1 MKPARIVA
9 ALVVGALLCAATSP
23 ARAQEAPSGEEAKTR
38 EKGPI
43 ERATDVV
50 GNIGQCRQ
58 PGDNPINAGCG
69 IRLFH
74 KAGNILRDAG
84 VEPEAAPRL
93 WWTIYEGLGTG
104 FAQLGKFD
112 KALSFYKLAGAIADA
127 PPRAREESAYYV
139 GRTQHELG
147 RIDEAIHTF
156 DTLFSLNKGWL
167 EQAERDPRLADLRR
181 TEQWRNMMRYY
192 VKAAERESGT
202 PPADSSD
209 SK

>member
-9 ALVVGALLCAATSP
+9 ALAAGALLCGAASP
-23 ARAQEAPSGEEAKTR
+23 ARAQEPQPDESSPKRTQ

-69 IRLFH
+69 IQLFH

-112 KALSFYKLAGAIADA
+112 KALSFYKLAGAITDA
-127 PPRAREESAYYV
+127 PPPAREESAYYV
-139 GRTQHELG
+139 GRIQHELG
-147 RIDEAIHTF
+147 QIDEAIHTF
-156 DTLFSLNKGWL
+156 DILFSLNKAWI

-181 TEQWRNMMRYY
+181 TEQWQNMMRYY
-192 VKAAERESGT
+192 LKAEERESGT
-202 PPADSSD
+202 PGPPD